1 MKQNKNKINV
11 VETWFL
17 VGKKIPIAFAKNLWK
32 VYTIGLKPA
41 TAWTANSFTANS
53 EL

>member
-17 VGKKIPIAFAKNLWK
+17 VARGNPNDKKNPIAFAKNLWK
-32 VYTIGLKPA
+32 VPGL
-41 TAWTANSFTANS
+41 
-53 EL
+53 ELARIFGQ